1 MRENLPVVIR
11 VLDAFFKIDKESAG
25 VANAADHKPDR
36 RNKSDDGRNDQ
47 RCNEELDRPPF
58 IRPGA
63 DCIPND
69 DCHKDNANLIDE
81 RITEN
86 GVGNDFIPPR
96 VFVRNA
102 DEFTENIAECPVFF
116 RRRRGIRINA
126 AVQKLV
132 KIIRLIGEIGADNI
146 PAERKNH

>member
-69 DCHKDNANLIDE
+69 DCQCAELQLSRFYSAPNPPIENQHLQAVSNL
-81 RITEN
+81 
-86 GVGNDFIPPR
+86 
-96 VFVRNA
+96 
-102 DEFTENIAECPVFF
+102 
-116 RRRRGIRINA
+116 
-126 AVQKLV
+126 
-132 KIIRLIGEIGADNI
+132 
-146 PAERKNH
+146 